1 MHNHFLFGE
10 AEKGTKP
17 GVIILQALKLLAR
30 SAFMAVKIS
39 LCEFV
44 LLTDPGSDHLIS
56 WGKKTH
62 THKTAGLVDGVMP
75 TLIHTV

>member
-10 AEKGTKP
+10 AEKGIKP

-30 SAFMAVKIS
+30 GAFIAVKIS

-44 LLTDPGSDHLIS
+44 LLLPDPGSDHLVS
-56 WGKKTH
+56 WKKN
-62 THKTAGLVDGVMP
+62 THKMAGLVDGVMP
-75 TLIHTV
+75 MLIHTI

>member
-1 MHNHFLFGE
+1 MQ
-10 AEKGTKP
+10 KGTKP

-44 LLTDPGSDHLIS
+44 LLPDPGSDHLIS
-56 WGKKTH
+56 WGKKK
-62 THKTAGLVDGVMP
+62 THKTAGLVDGVVP

>member
-1 MHNHFLFGE
+1 MQ
-10 AEKGTKP
+10 KGTKP

-44 LLTDPGSDHLIS
+44 LLPDPGSDHLIS
-56 WGKKTH
+56 WGKKKKH
-62 THKTAGLVDGVMP
+62 TKRQGWLMGSCPRSSTPSRAKH
-75 TLIHTV
+75 